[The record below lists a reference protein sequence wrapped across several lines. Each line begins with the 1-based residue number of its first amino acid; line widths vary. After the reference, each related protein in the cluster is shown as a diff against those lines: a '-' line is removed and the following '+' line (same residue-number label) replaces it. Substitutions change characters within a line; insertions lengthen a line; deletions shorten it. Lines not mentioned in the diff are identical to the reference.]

1 MFKRYKFTMDHE
13 FKDQKQILIA
23 TVEYNLYWGLS
34 SELKVANLRTLNKN
48 GLVPSKHLPAQS
60 QQKKW

>member
-1 MFKRYKFTMDHE
+1 MDHE

-34 SELKVANLRTLNKN
+34 SELKVANLRASNKN
-48 GLVPSKHLPAQS
+48 GLVPSKHLPVQS